1 MNRII
6 TKAILGFLIFL
17 MIFALPGLFL
27 KTEKKANAVLA
38 LLPMQVVQ
46 YAIQAWGYLK
56 EAYNFLYEKMSKVA
70 RDILAKRIID
80 YVVDQTVKWVQGGG
94 KPKFVTDWN
103 GFLKDAGNIAFDQVI
118 KDVGASRLCSPFSLQ
133 VKVGLLPVKRFGDQI
148 SCTLDDVVKNIND
161 FYTNFEKGGWIAY
174 NEAWQPQNNYYGQQI
189 MIQDQIQIE
198 TSKKV
203 TAATNEAVSGK
214 GFLGQKKCVKY
225 EDVSESELV
234 ACENE
239 SYDESGGFSTLL
251 YEGCVNRKTA
261 NAKCLKEEIVT
272 PGDTV
277 GAVVA
282 KGMTSDIEWAANIQ
296 SWMSALV
303 NAVINRLFTEG
314 LSALKGSSS
323 GGGGGSYYP
332 PEMSGL
338 VDAELKQQQQEILGS
353 VKKINDE
360 WQYILNAKSKAL
372 DYANQELAILNN
384 LKTKNCQPPVSD
396 AQIATL
402 QSSIELLKNQISDL
416 TAKTNEAKALIA
428 EINAA
433 KTTAALTRVLQKAN
447 EFMAKYNTEE
457 MQRRIYD
464 GDNRVAADT
473 EANKFRNDLQDAQN
487 RLNVCIASSSG

>member
-1 MNRII
+1 MNRIV

-38 LLPMQVVQ
+38 LLPMQIVQ
-46 YAIQAWGYLK
+46 YALQAWGYLK
-56 EAYNFLYEKMSKVA
+56 EAYNFLYEKMSKVS

-80 YVVDQTVKWVQGGG
+80 YIVDQTIKWVQGGG

-174 NEAWQPQNNYYGQQI
+174 NEAWQPQNNYFGQQI
-189 MIQDQIQIE
+189 LIQDQIQTE

-203 TAATNEAVSGK
+203 SAAVNEAVSGG
-214 GFLGQKKCVKY
+214 GFLSQKKCVEYDPEALEACQGSSDQAACEAQAPCLKY
-225 EDVSESELV
+225 E
-234 ACENE
+234 
-239 SYDESGGFSTLL
+239 
-251 YEGCVNRKTA
+251 
-261 NAKCLKEEIVT
+261 IIT

-314 LSALKGSSS
+314 LSKLKGSSS

-332 PEMSGL
+332 PEVEGL
-338 VDAELKQQQQEILGS
+338 RSEELKQQQQEILSS
-353 VKKINDE
+353 VKKINNE
-360 WQYILNAKSKAL
+360 WQYILNAKKKAF
-372 DYANQELAILNN
+372 DYANQELVIFNDLNA
-384 LKTKNCQPPVSD
+384 KNCQPPVSD

-402 QSSIELLKNQISDL
+402 QSNIGLLKDQITDL
-416 TAKTNEAKALIA
+416 TAKINEANALIA

-464 GDNRVAADT
+464 GDNRTAADS
-473 EANKFRNDLQDAQN
+473 EMNKFRNDLQDAQN
-487 RLNVCIASSSG
+487 RLRVCIASSADN